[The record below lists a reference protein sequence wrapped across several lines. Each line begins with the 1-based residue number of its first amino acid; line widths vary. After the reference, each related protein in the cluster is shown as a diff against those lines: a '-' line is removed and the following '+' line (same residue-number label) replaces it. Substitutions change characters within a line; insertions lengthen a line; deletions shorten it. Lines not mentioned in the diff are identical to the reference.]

1 MGLKEERAEWTGFI
15 QKVGRD
21 ISSLKCDHALLLLNL
36 RAATFDLA
44 MIGIYGRRSPS

>member
-1 MGLKEERAEWTGFI
+1 MDGFHSKGRRLDVFLRAQHLIPEVW
-15 QKVGRD
+15 
-21 ISSLKCDHALLLLNL
+21 HALLLLNL